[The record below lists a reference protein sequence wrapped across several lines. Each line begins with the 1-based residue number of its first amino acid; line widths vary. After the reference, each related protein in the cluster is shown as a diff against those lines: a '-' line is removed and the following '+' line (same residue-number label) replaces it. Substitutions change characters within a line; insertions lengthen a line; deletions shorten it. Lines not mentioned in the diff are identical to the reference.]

1 LTAVLLC
8 CGLSAVAWFVTKHT
22 PAKIAVAIDH
32 QRMKNDTFANEVKRR
47 IIKVASVSA
56 NHTRNV
62 IFDNDAAI
70 DDALALLLIGNDP
83 SVSLKAIT
91 VAGTGEAHGKAGA
104 ENMSAIIA
112 MLGKPDVPVAYG
124 HARPLSSAGKPFPA
138 FLRDT
143 MDNML
148 AGKGINKSRK
158 THITDNAVALIHQVV
173 ESSNEK
179 VTILATGPLTNIAE
193 FFMQYPQ
200 LKSKIERIVIMGGAV
215 NVPGNVEGLAPEANN
230 KVSEWNFYADPL
242 AVQKVFNSHVPITLV
257 ALDATNQV
265 PMNKKFYQSLASA
278 EQPELKLSYELLN
291 MFVERI
297 GPDRFYN
304 DVYFWDGLA
313 AMVMLDSTLA
323 ESVKMPLLID
333 ATNGQ
338 VKVAKKGAPHAADVD
353 VITRINNPEAALLNY
368 VAMVKSNHIYAQR
381 QFHHINRVTA
391 NLGRS
396 SNQYA
401 GVKFARVSGE

>member
-1 LTAVLLC
+1 
-8 CGLSAVAWFVTKHT
+8 
-22 PAKIAVAIDH
+22 
-32 QRMKNDTFANEVKRR
+32 
-47 IIKVASVSA
+47 
-56 NHTRNV
+56 
-62 IFDNDAAI
+62 
-70 DDALALLLIGNDP
+70 
-83 SVSLKAIT
+83 
-91 VAGTGEAHGKAGA
+91 
-104 ENMSAIIA
+104 
-112 MLGKPDVPVAYG
+112 
-124 HARPLSSAGKPFPA
+124 
-138 FLRDT
+138 
-143 MDNML
+143 
-148 AGKGINKSRK
+148 
-158 THITDNAVALIHQVV
+158 
-173 ESSNEK
+173 
-179 VTILATGPLTNIAE
+179 
-193 FFMQYPQ
+193 
-200 LKSKIERIVIMGGAV
+200 
-215 NVPGNVEGLAPEANN
+215 
-230 KVSEWNFYADPL
+230 
-242 AVQKVFNSHVPITLV
+242 
-257 ALDATNQV
+257 
-265 PMNKKFYQSLASA
+265 MNKKFYQSLASA